1 LFLRCQGEADKE
13 VFFDGEDFDCMLTS
27 IEEMCENNQHP
38 IPGDDTLNLYCWFL
52 LCEAGWR
59 LTPFVSPEVP
69 EVYCARV
76 WSKIKSRMEAIRD
89 GPDAALR
96 CPASEYLGRMD
107 AMELESGYD
116 SDDVI
121 SVDHCKM
128 LREMLGFGHYFGT
141 FPLANGVTSLHMQML
156 SDIGEV
162 TFPVVVGWVSVPADG
177 SVGSCTEVVYNRHLP
192 GTQQH
197 WGFIV
202 GTNGHMSWWSCDRGR
217 SEVSLGR
224 WSVVRPVSSPPCRVV
239 AMTCSQVFFGTG
251 QAATS
256 DSCWEDMSSNVAQ
269 DHHWE
274 RIKLN
279 SVVRVEAEI
288 SRLMLVPFPG
298 REETLK
304 MVVVD
309 WCSLH
314 SSGQHWLAQPH
325 LHLSCWPF
333 PPLPLAPMD
342 NVETQ
347 SVCSDVSVVLL
358 LW

>member
-1 LFLRCQGEADKE
+1 LNLFLRCQGEADKE

-38 IPGDDTLNLYCWFL
+38 IPADDTLNLYCWFL

-59 LTPFVSPEVP
+59 LIPFVSPEVP
-69 EVYCARV
+69 EMYCARV
-76 WSKIKSRMEAIRD
+76 WPKIRSRMEAIRD

-107 AMELESGYD
+107 AMESESGYD
-116 SDDVI
+116 SDADI
-121 SVDHCKM
+121 AVDHCKM

-192 GTQQH
+192 GTEQH

-224 WSVVRPVSSPPCRVV
+224 WNVVRPVSSPPCRVV
-239 AMTCSQVFFGTG
+239 AMTCSQVFFGMG
-251 QAATS
+251 QAA
-256 DSCWEDMSSNVAQ
+256 
-269 DHHWE
+269 
-274 RIKLN
+274 
-279 SVVRVEAEI
+279 
-288 SRLMLVPFPG
+288 G
-298 REETLK
+298 
-304 MVVVD
+304 
-309 WCSLH
+309 
-314 SSGQHWLAQPH
+314 
-325 LHLSCWPF
+325 
-333 PPLPLAPMD
+333 
-342 NVETQ
+342 
-347 SVCSDVSVVLL
+347 
-358 LW
+358 